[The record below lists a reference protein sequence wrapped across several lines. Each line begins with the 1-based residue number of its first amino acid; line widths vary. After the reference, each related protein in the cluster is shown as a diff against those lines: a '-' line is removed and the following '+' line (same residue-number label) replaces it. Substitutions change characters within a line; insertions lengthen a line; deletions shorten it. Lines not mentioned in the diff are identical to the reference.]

1 MIDSINFIV
10 YGISKIDFQRLINLK
25 IVYRQ
30 FEYRK
35 NDFGNYYRKYGSA
48 TKLNDTSLVS
58 TGIEFEYNNI
68 LFQHYESFKCIVII
82 ANAHKVLQKT
92 DILLSDR
99 DLYIDLVKKAVA
111 ETLGLNYSI
120 LQLHRI
126 DYCVDLELDYK
137 TMYEYLHLLDKHKIT
152 YEHIKR
158 INEYETSI
166 YLTSK
171 NGQKRINIYDKYECE
186 KSKYYEKYREEN
198 VKNGISLAKYKEEN
212 PPYYEFYKNI
222 FRIEIQNTKVL
233 IKKESTSIIDKY
245 ENDITKEINQLF
257 KEKEKREKLIARKSK
272 INKEKTRMAKQ
283 SIYESISVN
292 CPDTLKNI
300 NINSLE
306 TEILTIDSILEN
318 IIENGES
325 KEYQPNVEIFIKDNS
340 DKLLLYKDLG
350 AYWNQ
355 ESMNKYYFEFL
366 KDFLYTGKYYKLK
379 IAEKKIEETKDKDC
393 TNCRKKHL
401 KEFINLVNKYG
412 INGVISN
419 KKENEHP
426 VWFGATVQNYIKQ
439 LQKLGINVY
448 KISANKKYKLEEE
461 IRKINKSATTKNWK
475 EKLILFIKTIKRYGI
490 ENVIVKNNNQIVR
503 NVSNRKH
510 KQYSPRTIKTYIEML
525 ENIGIN
531 PITIDNDSEFDNLE
545 SLYTLAENTAKRKY
559 FDIDNLD
566 IPTPVAPSTPAPV
579 KNQTRRNNVF

>member
-48 TKLNDTSLVS
+48 TKLNDPSLVS

-68 LFQHYESFKCIVII
+68 LFQYYESFKCIVII

-111 ETLGLNYSI
+111 ETLGVNFSI
-120 LQLHRI
+120 LNLHRI
-126 DYCVDLELDYK
+126 DFCVDLELDYK
-137 TMYEYLHLLDKHKIT
+137 KMYEYLHLLDKHKIT

-158 INEYETSI
+158 INEYETSV

-186 KSKYYEKYREEN
+186 KHKYYERYEEE
-198 VKNGISLAKYKEEN
+198 KARNGINLAEYEKAH
-212 PPYYEFYKNI
+212 PPYYNYYKNI
-222 FRIEIQNTKVL
+222 FRIEVQNTKKL
-233 IKKESTSIIDKY
+233 IAKESTSVIDKY
-245 ENDITKEINQLF
+245 ENSVTKEIKQLF
-257 KEKEKREKLIARKSK
+257 KEKEKRERLIARKSR

-283 SIYESISVN
+283 SIYESINVN
-292 CPDTLKNI
+292 CPDNLKNV

-306 TEILTIDSILEN
+306 IEILTIDSILEDMF
-318 IIENGES
+318 ENGES
-325 KEYQPNVEIFIKDNS
+325 KEYQPNVEILIKDNS

-350 AYWNQ
+350 AYWNK
-355 ESMNKYYFEFL
+355 ESMQKYYFEFL
-366 KDFLYTGKYYKLK
+366 SNFLYKGDYYKLS
-379 IAEKKIEETKDKDC
+379 IAKKKIEETKDC
-393 TNCRKKHL
+393 TNCQKKHL

-426 VWFGATVQNYIKQ
+426 VWCGATVQRYIKK
-439 LQKLGINVY
+439 LQDLGINIF
-448 KISANKKYKLEEE
+448 KISVDKEYNIKEE
-461 IRKINKSATTKNWK
+461 IRKIKKSANTENWQ
-475 EKLILFIKTIKRYGI
+475 EKLILFIKTIQKYDI
-490 ENVIVKNNNQIVR
+490 ESVIATNNNQIVR
-503 NVSNRKH
+503 NVSNCKH

-531 PITIDNDSEFDNLE
+531 PITIDNDSEFDSLE
-545 SLYTLAENTAKRKY
+545 SLYTLAKNTAKRKY

-579 KNQTRRNNVF
+579 KNQTRRNNIF

>member
-48 TKLNDTSLVS
+48 TKLNDPSLVS
-58 TGIEFEYNNI
+58 TGIEFEYNNT

-300 NINSLE
+300 NINLGYS
-306 TEILTIDSILEN
+306 
-318 IIENGES
+318 
-325 KEYQPNVEIFIKDNS
+325 V
-340 DKLLLYKDLG
+340 LY
-350 AYWNQ
+350 
-355 ESMNKYYFEFL
+355 
-366 KDFLYTGKYYKLK
+366 
-379 IAEKKIEETKDKDC
+379 
-393 TNCRKKHL
+393 
-401 KEFINLVNKYG
+401 
-412 INGVISN
+412 
-419 KKENEHP
+419 
-426 VWFGATVQNYIKQ
+426 
-439 LQKLGINVY
+439 
-448 KISANKKYKLEEE
+448 
-461 IRKINKSATTKNWK
+461 
-475 EKLILFIKTIKRYGI
+475 
-490 ENVIVKNNNQIVR
+490 
-503 NVSNRKH
+503 
-510 KQYSPRTIKTYIEML
+510 
-525 ENIGIN
+525 
-531 PITIDNDSEFDNLE
+531 
-545 SLYTLAENTAKRKY
+545 
-559 FDIDNLD
+559 
-566 IPTPVAPSTPAPV
+566 
-579 KNQTRRNNVF
+579 